1 MTARFRMAR
10 ISMQDLKTFL
20 TQRMRMSHIYQP
32 LMIRTLLRQGGYASI
47 RQIASQFLRRDES
60 QLEYYEEITKN
71 MPGKVLSKHGIVAR
85 EDDKYRL
92 LLDLS
97 KLSDSDVEQLI
108 VLCDEKIEEYVEK
121 RGVAIFAHRSM
132 APGYVPGSIR
142 YEVLRRAGGRCE
154 LCGTP
159 HHERALE
166 VDHIVP
172 RKQGGLDDVTNYQA
186 LCWKCNANKGAR
198 DRTDFRILR
207 EAYEVR
213 ESNCAFCEVRPER
226 IVEENALAIAVRDG
240 FPVTP
245 MHTLV
250 ISKRHVDTYF
260 DLYTSERRAIDRLID
275 SQRAN
280 ILEKDA
286 AVVGF
291 NLGLNA
297 GEAAGQ
303 TVMHCHLHLIP
314 RRNGDAANPRGG
326 IRNVMP
332 GAGDY

>member
-1 MTARFRMAR
+1 MSP
-10 ISMQDLKTFL
+10 ISLQDLRHFL
-20 TQRMRMSHIYQP
+20 TKRMRMSHIYQP
-32 LMIRTLLRQGGYASI
+32 LMIRTLLKHGGQASI

-85 EDDKYRL
+85 EDDRYRL

-97 KLSDSDVEQLI
+97 TLSSKDLELLI
-108 VLCDEKIEEYVEK
+108 HLCDEKMNEYVEK
-121 RGVAIFAHRSM
+121 RGATIFAHRNL
-132 APGYVPGSIR
+132 AKGYVPGSIR

-154 LCGTP
+154 LCGVS
-159 HHERALE
+159 HDDRALE

-186 LCWKCNANKGAR
+186 LCWKCNASKGAR
-198 DRTDFRILR
+198 DATDFRRLR
-207 EAYEVR
+207 EAYGVR
-213 ESNCAFCEVRPER
+213 ESNCAFCEIGPKRA
-226 IVEENALAIAVRDG
+226 VEENALAVALRDG

-250 ISKRHVDTYF
+250 ISKRHVETYF
-260 DLYTSERRAIDRLID
+260 DLYTSERRAIDRLVD
-275 SQRAN
+275 SQRAI
-280 ILEKDA
+280 ILEKDP

-291 NLGLNA
+291 NVGLNA

-303 TVMHCHLHLIP
+303 TVMHCHVHLIP
-314 RRNGDAANPRGG
+314 RRNGDVSNPRGG
-326 IRNVMP
+326 IRNVLP

>member
-1 MTARFRMAR
+1 
-10 ISMQDLKTFL
+10 
-20 TQRMRMSHIYQP
+20 MRMSHIYQP
-32 LMIRTLLRQGGYASI
+32 LMIRTLLNHGGQASI
-47 RQIASQFLRRDES
+47 RQIASQFLHKDES

-85 EDDKYRL
+85 EDDRYRL

-97 KLSDSDVEQLI
+97 TLSSKDLELLI
-108 VLCDEKIEEYVEK
+108 LLCDDKMNEYVEK
-121 RGVAIFAHRSM
+121 RGASVFAHRNL
-132 APGYVPGSIR
+132 AKGYVPGSIR

-154 LCGTP
+154 LCGVS
-159 HHERALE
+159 HDDRALE

-172 RKQGGLDDVTNYQA
+172 RRQGGLDDVTNYQA

-198 DRTDFRILR
+198 DATDFRRLR
-207 EAYEVR
+207 EAYGVR
-213 ESNCAFCEVRPER
+213 ESNCVFCEIGPKRA
-226 IVEENALAIAVRDG
+226 VEENALAVALRDG

-250 ISKRHVDTYF
+250 ISKRHVQTYF
-260 DLYTSERRAIDRLID
+260 DLYTSERRAIDRLVD
-275 SQRAN
+275 SQRAI
-280 ILEKDA
+280 ILEKDP

-291 NLGLNA
+291 NVGLNA

-303 TVMHCHLHLIP
+303 TVMHCHVHLIP
-314 RRNGDAANPRGG
+314 RRNGDVSNPRGG
-326 IRNVMP
+326 IRNVLP